1 MFSQRNVLLVVV
13 HSPNDIRIVQLKVSL
28 NLMLLSLLPVPLGA
42 FQINT
47 PVSITESELS
57 TEQNLRPQQKQ
68 VIFSLIVPT
77 YNESKNL
84 AQLVEVLSRL
94 LDNYFEEKFD
104 GKGESTDEL
113 AYELIIV
120 DDDSPDLT
128 WQVGLD
134 LLPNYPKLRVMRRQG
149 EKGLSTAVI
158 RGWQASQGEILGVI
172 DGDLQHPPETLTQML
187 DQMLAPMFSADP
199 DLPNVDLVVASRH
212 VEGGGVSD
220 WGFIRRV
227 LSRGAQ
233 MLGLLILPNVIGR
246 VSDPMSG
253 YFMVR
258 RSAIANCTMN
268 PLGYKIL
275 IEVLGRGQIGSVA
288 EVGYVF
294 QERQEGESKV
304 TWRQYVDYILHL
316 LRLRSRGRITKIR
329 EKLQVLIQRF
339 LRFGLVGLSGVFVD
353 MAILYLLSDASK
365 LAWGITRSKMIS
377 SEVAV
382 INNFLWNDL
391 WTFRDISS
399 QQVGWR
405 KRIRRFLKFNFICLF
420 GIVLNILILNFLYNY
435 LHINQYLANLIA
447 IAIVT
452 IWNFWFNLKLSW
464 RVTQTK

>member
-1 MFSQRNVLLVVV
+1 MSY
-13 HSPNDIRIVQLKVSL
+13 SL
-28 NLMLLSLLPVPLGA
+28 IPVPSGSFQVNELLFSEEIIESNLG
-42 FQINT
+42 QD
-47 PVSITESELS
+47 S
-57 TEQNLRPQQKQ
+57 QHQKQ
-68 VIFSLIVPT
+68 SVSFSLIVPT

-84 AQLVEVLSRL
+84 AKLVEILTQL
-94 LDNYFEEKFD
+94 LNNYFND
-104 GKGESTDEL
+104 N
-113 AYELIIV
+113 YELIIV

-134 LLPNYPKLRVMRRQG
+134 LLPNYPQLRVMRRQG

-158 RGWQASQGEILGVI
+158 RGWQASKGENLGVI
-172 DGDLQHPPETLTQML
+172 DGDLQHPPETLLKML
-187 DQMLAPMFSADP
+187 DEMTKGA
-199 DLPNVDLVVASRH
+199 DLVVASRH

-220 WGFIRRV
+220 WGFIRRF

-258 RSAIANCTMN
+258 RSAIANYPMN

-275 IEVLGRGQIGSVA
+275 IEVLGRGNIANVA

-316 LRLRSRGRITKIR
+316 LRLRSRGRITKLR
-329 EKLQVLIQRF
+329 EKLRVPVKRF
-339 LRFGLVGLSGVFVD
+339 LKFGLVGFSGVFVD
-353 MAILYLLSDASK
+353 MAIFYLLSDAST
-365 LAWGITRSKMIS
+365 LGWGITRSKVIAA
-377 SEVAV
+377 EVAV
-382 INNFLWNDL
+382 LNNFLWNDL
-391 WTFRDISS
+391 WTFRDLAE
-399 QQVGWR
+399 QQSGWR
-405 KRIRRFLKFNFICLF
+405 KLIKRLVKFNLICLV
-420 GIVLNILILNFLYNY
+420 GIGLNLIILNLLYNY
-435 LHINQYLANLIA
+435 FGVNKYVANLIA

>member
-1 MFSQRNVLLVVV
+1 MAQSLVSVPSGSFQVNEVLLNEESAQS
-13 HSPNDIRIVQLKVSL
+13 HL
-28 NLMLLSLLPVPLGA
+28 
-42 FQINT
+42 
-47 PVSITESELS
+47 IT
-57 TEQNLRPQQKQ
+57 
-68 VIFSLIVPT
+68 FSLIIPT

-84 AQLVEVLSRL
+84 VNLVAILTQL
-94 LDNYFEEKFD
+94 LDRDFENK
-104 GKGESTDEL
+104 
-113 AYELIIV
+113 YELIVV

-134 LLPNYPKLRVMRRQG
+134 LMPNYPQLRVMRRQG

-172 DGDLQHPPETLTQML
+172 DGDLQHPPETLLKML
-187 DQMLAPMFSADP
+187 DEMQKGADLA
-199 DLPNVDLVVASRH
+199 VASRH

-220 WGFIRRV
+220 WGFIRRF

-258 RSAIANCTMN
+258 RSAIANALMN
-268 PLGYKIL
+268 PMGYKIL
-275 IEVLGRGQIGSVA
+275 IEVLGRGNIVTVA

-316 LRLRSRGRITKIR
+316 LRLRSRGRITKLR
-329 EKLQVLIQRF
+329 EKLRVPVKRF
-339 LRFGLVGLSGVFVD
+339 LKFGLVGFSGVFVD
-353 MAILYLLSDASK
+353 MTIFYLLSDNAS
-365 LAWGITRSKMIS
+365 LGWGLTRSKMIAA
-377 SEVAV
+377 EVAV
-382 INNFLWNDL
+382 LNNFLWNDL
-391 WTFRDISS
+391 WTFRDIA
-399 QQVGWR
+399 QQQIGWK
-405 KRIRRFLKFNFICLF
+405 KRIKRFVKFNLICLL
-420 GIVLNILILNFLYNY
+420 GIGLNLIILNVLVNY
-435 LHINQYLANLIA
+435 FGVNKYWANLIA

>member
-1 MFSQRNVLLVVV
+1 MSY
-13 HSPNDIRIVQLKVSL
+13 SL
-28 NLMLLSLLPVPLGA
+28 TTVPFGL
-42 FQINT
+42 FQI
-47 PVSITESELS
+47 SELLFS
-57 TEQNLRPQQKQ
+57 EDFFESNVDQDSQQQKQ
-68 VIFSLIVPT
+68 AVNFSLIVPT

-84 AQLVEVLSRL
+84 AKLVEILTRL
-94 LDNYFEEKFD
+94 LNDYFGD
-104 GKGESTDEL
+104 S
-113 AYELIIV
+113 YELIIV

-128 WQVGLD
+128 WQVGLE
-134 LLPNYPKLRVMRRQG
+134 LMPNYPQLRVMRRQG

-172 DGDLQHPPETLTQML
+172 DGDLQHPPETLLNML
-187 DQMLAPMFSADP
+187 DEMTKVA
-199 DLPNVDLVVASRH
+199 DLVVASRH

-220 WGFIRRV
+220 WGFIRRF

-233 MLGLLILPNVIGR
+233 MLGLMILPNVIGR

-258 RSAIANCTMN
+258 RSAIANCPMN

-275 IEVLGRGQIGSVA
+275 IEVLGRGNIGSVA

-316 LRLRSRGRITKIR
+316 LRLRSRGRITKLR
-329 EKLQVLIQRF
+329 EKLRVPVKRF
-339 LRFGLVGLSGVFVD
+339 LKFGLVGFSGVFVD
-353 MAILYLLSDASK
+353 MTIFYLLSDAST
-365 LAWGITRSKMIS
+365 LGWGLTRSKVIAA
-377 SEVAV
+377 EVAV
-382 INNFLWNDL
+382 LNNFLWNDL
-391 WTFRDISS
+391 WTFRDLAD
-399 QQVGWR
+399 QQSGWR
-405 KRIRRFLKFNFICLF
+405 KLIKRFVKFNLICLM
-420 GIVLNILILNFLYNY
+420 GIGLNLLILNILYNY
-435 LHINQYLANLIA
+435 FGVNKYVANLIA

>member
-1 MFSQRNVLLVVV
+1 MLY
-13 HSPNDIRIVQLKVSL
+13 SL
-28 NLMLLSLLPVPLGA
+28 IPVPLGA
-42 FQINT
+42 FQINEISST
-47 PVSITESELS
+47 IESELS
-57 TEQNLRPQQKQ
+57 NPQNLSIPQKQ
-68 VIFSLIVPT
+68 QVLFSLIVPT

-84 AQLVEVLSRL
+84 AHLVEVLSQL
-94 LDNYFEEKFD
+94 LDNYFEKKFD
-104 GKGESTDEL
+104 GKGESTKNLTDNL
-113 AYELIIV
+113 TGNLTYELIIV

-128 WQVGLD
+128 WQVGMD
-134 LLPNYPKLRVMRRQG
+134 LLPNYPQLRVMRRQG

-172 DGDLQHPPETLTQML
+172 DGDLQHPPETLTEML
-187 DQMLAPMFSADP
+187 DQMFTPNR

-275 IEVLGRGQIGSVA
+275 IEVLGRGQIDKVA

-329 EKLQVLIQRF
+329 QKIQVPLQRF
-339 LRFGLVGLSGVFVD
+339 LQFGLVGLSGVFVD
-353 MAILYLLSDASK
+353 MAILYLLSDVST
-365 LAWGITRSKMIS
+365 LGWGLTRSKIIS

-399 QQVGWR
+399 QQVGWH
-405 KRIRRFLKFNFICLF
+405 KLIRRFLKFNFICLF
-420 GIVLNILILNFLYNY
+420 GIILNILILNCLYNY

>member
-1 MFSQRNVLLVVV
+1 MSY
-13 HSPNDIRIVQLKVSL
+13 SL
-28 NLMLLSLLPVPLGA
+28 TTVPFGL
-42 FQINT
+42 FQI
-47 PVSITESELS
+47 SELLFS
-57 TEQNLRPQQKQ
+57 EDVFESNVDQDSQQQKQ
-68 VIFSLIVPT
+68 AVNFSLIVPT

-84 AQLVEVLSRL
+84 AKLVEILTRL
-94 LDNYFEEKFD
+94 LNDYFGD
-104 GKGESTDEL
+104 S
-113 AYELIIV
+113 YELIIV

-128 WQVGLD
+128 WQVGLE
-134 LLPNYPKLRVMRRQG
+134 LMPNYPQLRVMRRQG

-172 DGDLQHPPETLTQML
+172 DGDLQHPPETLLNML
-187 DQMLAPMFSADP
+187 DEMTKGA
-199 DLPNVDLVVASRH
+199 DLVVASRH

-220 WGFIRRV
+220 WGFIRRF

-233 MLGLLILPNVIGR
+233 MLGLMILPNVIGR

-258 RSAIANCTMN
+258 RSAIANCPMN

-275 IEVLGRGQIGSVA
+275 IEVLGRGNIGSVA

-316 LRLRSRGRITKIR
+316 LRLRSRGRITKLR
-329 EKLQVLIQRF
+329 EKLRVPVKRF
-339 LRFGLVGLSGVFVD
+339 LKFGLVGFSGVFVD
-353 MAILYLLSDASK
+353 MTIFYLLSDAST
-365 LAWGITRSKMIS
+365 LGWGLTRSKVIAA
-377 SEVAV
+377 EVAV

-391 WTFRDISS
+391 WTFRDLAD
-399 QQVGWR
+399 QQSGWR
-405 KRIRRFLKFNFICLF
+405 KLIKRFVKFNLICLM
-420 GIVLNILILNFLYNY
+420 GIGLNLLILNLLYNY
-435 LHINQYLANLIA
+435 FGVNKYVANLIA